1 MQISMSSIFIT
12 LIMSTIL
19 ILLFV
24 LLLLNKRLVRFLRM
38 DVLLALVIVIIARM
52 LFPIELPFTVTI
64 AFPLL
69 MNNIQAFMNYEV
81 FSNLTVFNILCVIWA
96 LGSMIQLIRYFLS
109 LKKINAIIGN
119 LKRNCDHK
127 SVSDFL
133 SIDPK
138 YDYPVWVTKE
148 ITTPMVIGLKKVI
161 LLPEIEL
168 SSAEVNNVVTHELQ
182 HIKNHDNLFKQVL
195 NILKI
200 IYWWFPPIY
209 WLSNKFQ
216 LSLEMRVDQQTT
228 KQYTKSQTMEYIET
242 LIRLKELI
250 VKQDKKYNHSA
261 LPISSSFFIGEDNK
275 VLTYRIDYL
284 LNSNYRKRTNLI
296 LLGIIILLP
305 FLSNSIVFEAY
316 FSEPYSSHETYTA
329 SDLKNGYITHYS
341 NGSYTLT
348 FDGIEIE
355 IENPNSKEFNN
366 VPIIER
372 R

>member
-38 DVLLALVIVIIARM
+38 DVLLVLVIVIIARM

-242 LIRLKELI
+242 LIRLKEFI
-250 VKQDKKYNHSA
+250 VKQDQKYNPSA

-296 LLGIIILLP
+296 LLGIIFLLP

-316 FSEPYSSHETYTA
+316 HVDNTKDNVFTEQDLINQGYLIDNKDGTYTLILDEK
-329 SDLKNGYITHYS
+329 STTINNPQFYLDLGIKIKN
-341 NGSYTLT
+341 
-348 FDGIEIE
+348 
-355 IENPNSKEFNN
+355 
-366 VPIIER
+366 
-372 R
+372 